1 MNKRLKRLASVFL
14 TLLMLVS
21 VSAAQMITSYA
32 AAGKITFSDPTAT
45 VGNQVSVT
53 MKIASSD
60 GAALGASDVRLQYD
74 SSALEFLSGTSAN
87 GGAGSIRVLGAME
100 AENQTTFTFTLKF
113 KALKAGTSNITVTS
127 QEVYDA
133 DSRTVTIDHVGSSAV
148 KVSAPVTYSKDAT
161 LSGLTISPGELTPA
175 FSADVTE
182 YTAVVGGDVDKVT
195 VSAPAND
202 GKASVSVS
210 GNEGLQ
216 FGENTITCKVTAED
230 GETVKT
236 YSILVTK
243 AETAV
248 TEPETEA
255 PAATNGDS
263 ASNLQD
269 GNWNVE
275 AEIDASII
283 PDGFSVIDFTYDG
296 QQVQA
301 VSDANGNVLLY
312 MTNESGVGDFFLYDT
327 TNNMLV
333 PYVYVRMAEKT
344 VIVLSPEEMPADTVL
359 PDGFVDCTIDIGNH
373 TVQGWVWQD
382 NSDAA
387 PEYCVVYGQ
396 NEAGER
402 NLYRY
407 DQKEMTLQRFFQDPD
422 AAELRAKYENL
433 AETYTNILKDYDTR
447 GIVIVVLAV
456 ACGLLV
462 VGIVVLLVVK
472 KSKPEGHEET
482 AEEFIP
488 TKRKKESM
496 KKKHEKEEPEEEY
509 EEYDEDG
516 ENMEEDDSE
525 EMEDDI
531 EFVDLE
537 DEGQTVEEME
547 RDIVKSL
554 AKEAE
559 AAVAEKHA
567 ESESEMEDKKNEE
580 DEEDDFEFID
590 LDL

>member
-14 TLLMLVS
+14 ALLMLVS

-32 AAGKITFSDPTAT
+32 AVGKITFSDPTVT

-60 GAALGASDVRLQYD
+60 GTALGASDVRLQYD

-113 KALKAGTSNITVTS
+113 KALKAGTSSITVTS

-133 DSRTVTIDHVGSSAV
+133 NSQTVTIDHVGSSAV
-148 KVSAPVTYSKDAT
+148 KITAPVTYSKDAT

-175 FSADVTE
+175 FSADVME
-182 YTAVVGGDVDKVT
+182 YTAIVSSDVDKVT

-202 GKASVSVS
+202 AKASVSVS
-210 GNEGLQ
+210 GNEELQ
-216 FGENTITCKVTAED
+216 TGENTITCKVTAED

-236 YSILVTK
+236 YRILVTK
-243 AETAV
+243 AEAGFV
-248 TEPETEA
+248 EPETETSEA
-255 PAATNGDS
+255 VNGDS

-269 GNWNVE
+269 GSWKAE
-275 AEIDASII
+275 AEIDASIV
-283 PDGFSVIDFTYDG
+283 PDGFQVIDFTYEG
-296 QQVQA
+296 EAIQA
-301 VSDANGNVLLY
+301 VSDANGTILLY
-312 MTNESGVGDFFLYDT
+312 MTNEDGVGDFFLYDT
-327 TNNMLV
+327 ENNVLV

-344 VIVLSPEEMPADTVL
+344 VIVLSPEEMPADTIL

-373 TVQGWVWQD
+373 TVQGWVWQN

-422 AAELRAKYENL
+422 AADLRVKYENL

-447 GIVIVVLAV
+447 GIVIIVLAV

-462 VGIVVLLVVK
+462 IGMIVLLVVK
-472 KSKPEGHEET
+472 KSKPEKQE
-482 AEEFIP
+482 AFKEEFVP

-496 KKKHEKEEPEEEY
+496 NKKSAEDEPEEY
-509 EEYDEDG
+509 EEYDEYAEIDG
-516 ENMEEDDSE
+516 DEDDGS
-525 EMEDDI
+525 DF

-537 DEGQTVEEME
+537 KEEKTVEEME
-547 RDIVKSL
+547 QDIVRSL
-554 AKEAE
+554 AKEAK
-559 AAVAEKHA
+559 AAVADADEKDD
-567 ESESEMEDKKNEE
+567 ED
-580 DEEDDFEFID
+580 DDFEFID